1 MGASKIQYLNDFAK
15 SQRDDL
21 DSLQL
26 DEDNERDEDGIDT
39 FVLNTSDPTPG
50 NNPNTS
56 CEYLPIPSA
65 TRHEYWL
72 IVVLTFWT
80 FVLSVVGFAPL
91 TQEEREG
98 IVGLTVNMNLVVF
111 YGAPLGTI
119 VKVFES
125 KNSVSIHWRTLLMGL
140 LNSFFWLCYGIALM
154 DMVIFV
160 PNVCGFVLAI
170 FQLILCICYPRD
182 ELNTSGLDNMG
193 TQLVHSDDEQVE
205 II

>member
-125 KNSVSIHWRTLLMGL
+125 KNSVSIHWRTL
-140 LNSFFWLCYGIALM
+140 CK
-154 DMVIFV
+154 
-160 PNVCGFVLAI
+160 
-170 FQLILCICYPRD
+170 
-182 ELNTSGLDNMG
+182 
-193 TQLVHSDDEQVE
+193 
-205 II
+205 